1 MKTPRIKLS
10 HEVPL
15 AVLPVSKTFNDY
27 DYCLPHLLDK
37 EYDYFAYFEEAKK
50 EGRYIIMDNSLHELG
65 HAYDTERLLHWVN
78 YFKPNEFIVPDVW
91 QDMQGSIDN
100 AAEWAHIKLPEET
113 LKVAVVQATCIEDAA
128 ECYLKYK
135 ALGYKKIAF
144 SYGAGYYKEHFNH
157 INPAIAT
164 AMGRV
169 NVIGTLHS
177 AEVIDDSDR
186 VHLLGCAVPQEFIFY
201 KDMKFIET
209 IDTSNPIMA
218 ALEGKLYTN
227 QGLDEKPILK
237 IDHAMNMPVEMIDW
251 VKMHVNVNKFREIN
265 QLDIKLK

>member
-1 MKTPRIKLS
+1 MKKPRIKIS

-65 HAYDTERLLHWVN
+65 HAYETERLLHWVN

-100 AAEWAHIKLPEET
+100 AAEWAHIELPEET

-157 INPAIAT
+157 INPAIST

-169 NVIGTLHS
+169 NVIGTLHA
-177 AEVIDDSDR
+177 AEDKWQD
-186 VHLLGCAVPQEFIFY
+186 Y
-201 KDMKFIET
+201 
-209 IDTSNPIMA
+209 
-218 ALEGKLYTN
+218 
-227 QGLDEKPILK
+227 
-237 IDHAMNMPVEMIDW
+237 
-251 VKMHVNVNKFREIN
+251 
-265 QLDIKLK
+265 